1 MRLKI
6 RAANTTDINW
16 IEPLLREGS
25 RGGHFGPTV
34 ASQANALLN
43 AILQYGGFQILKLRN
58 GIQAP
63 VFVNASILVAE
74 LNGTPAS
81 FSITLDDG
89 SEIELHLAGTMKTH
103 QRNGCFLALVEQIK
117 KQKTQKR
124 LFARCYKKSTWAV
137 TGLTKAGFKI
147 TKQGDPVEMTF

>member
-1 MRLKI
+1 MSLKI
-6 RAANTTDINW
+6 RPARTTDIDW
-16 IEPLLREGS
+16 IESLLKEGS

-34 ASQANALLN
+34 ASQAHALLN
-43 AILQYGGFQILKLRN
+43 AIFQNGGFQMLKLRG

-63 VFVNASILVAE
+63 TFVQASILVAE

-89 SEIELHLAGTMKTH
+89 SEIELHLAGTIKKH
-103 QRNGCFLALVEQIK
+103 QRNGCFLELIEQIK
-117 KQKTQKR
+117 KQKAHKR

-137 TGLTKAGFKI
+137 TALTKAGFKI
-147 TKQGDPVEMTF
+147 TKQGDPVEMTC